1 MSPTPTRLVLLGHPV
16 RHSLSPLFQ
25 NAALRSERIPLEYEA
40 IDVPPAELPSL
51 VSELKAAGAA
61 GNVTVPHKE
70 SVAALCD
77 RLTPLAEHVGAVN
90 TFWVDAGG
98 LLVGDNTDVDGFA
111 FLAAQ
116 LLGSVP
122 PGLQCALVG
131 AGGAAAA
138 VLAAMERW
146 PACVVRLHNRTRTRA
161 VRLASRFE
169 LSVTVVDDVRAAV
182 RGAQLVINATGG
194 DAPSGR
200 ELVPVDLLDASVT
213 VLDLSYATDG
223 AGTPWVRAA
232 RARGLSASDG
242 LPMLLEQG
250 ALAFERWFGRE
261 APRAAMWRAVE
272 HAAAAS

>member
-40 IDVPPAELPSL
+40 IDVPPAELASL
-51 VSELKAAGAA
+51 LGELKAAGGA

-90 TFWVDAGG
+90 TFWVDGG
-98 LLVGDNTDVDGFA
+98 QLVGDNTDVDGFA
-111 FLAAQ
+111 FLATHV
-116 LLGSVP
+116 LGSVP
-122 PGLQCALVG
+122 QGLHCALIG

-138 VLAAMERW
+138 VMAAMERW

-161 VRLASRFE
+161 VRLASHFE
-169 LSVTVVDDVRAAV
+169 FAVTVVDDVGAAL
-182 RGAQLVINATGG
+182 RGAQLVVNATGG
-194 DAPSGR
+194 DAPSDR
-200 ELVPVDLLDASVT
+200 EGVPVDHLDASAT

-232 RARGLSASDG
+232 RARGLRASDG

-250 ALAFERWFGRE
+250 ALAFERWFGRV

-272 HAAAAS
+272 HATAAS